1 MVSAGRMII
10 LTRPEM
16 ADNAFLLFGLDDD
29 NAVADDVVENNKYGD
44 TERRPRLFTSV
55 EDTRLMVSFILKE
68 ILEIVVVVSHI
79 DIETKEIKATD
90 LNYFEV

>member
-29 NAVADDVVENNKYGD
+29 NDEADDVGEDLGD
-44 TERRPRLFTSV
+44 KEEPILFKIYVCRRRPQL
-55 EDTRLMVSFILKE
+55 
-68 ILEIVVVVSHI
+68 
-79 DIETKEIKATD
+79 
-90 LNYFEV
+90 